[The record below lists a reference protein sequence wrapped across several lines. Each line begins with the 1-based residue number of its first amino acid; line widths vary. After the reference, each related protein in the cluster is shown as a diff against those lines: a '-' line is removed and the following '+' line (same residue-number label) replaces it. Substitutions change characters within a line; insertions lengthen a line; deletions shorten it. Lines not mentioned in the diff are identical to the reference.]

1 MGLFWDSILA
11 FFAAVGVAQTARWAW
26 RSFWRR
32 REKQK

>member
-26 RSFWRR
+26 RCLWRR
-32 REKQK
+32 LGKEK